1 VTAKAVPDDRR
12 ACQPGLMRLPLL
24 CIGLAVCMVIGSAL
38 MHAAPAIAS
47 ATRPL
52 TVSLTFDDGIADQMA
67 AQQLLKKH
75 GMVGSFYINSSFIGE
90 PGHMTRA
97 DLETLKANGH
107 EIGGHSVSHLSLISL
122 SAGEANRQI
131 CADRNTLLSWGYAV
145 TSFAYPFSDF
155 NASVKSTVQTCGYN
169 TARAVG
175 GLRSPH
181 SCTECPTAEP
191 LPPADLY
198 ATHTPDDINTT
209 WTLQDLKN
217 TVIRAET
224 NGSWL
229 ALNFH
234 HVCDACDERSIRASV
249 LDQFLAWLQPRS
261 GPTIG
266 TTVKTVQQVVTGGV
280 KPSVTPTP
288 PPPPGDP
295 GVNTVRNAS
304 LETVSSVNADLPT
317 CFSSAGYG
325 ANSATYRRV
334 KDAHSGSFG
343 ERVTVTSR
351 KDGDAKLTPLM
362 DLGECSS
369 QVASGRTYEVSAWY
383 KSNVQVFFTL
393 FKRNAIGQWSFWTQS
408 PRIAPASRWTRAS
421 WISPTSPADALAV
434 SFGLT
439 IGSVGTLTTDDYGF
453 ADTPALPPPAPPG
466 VNALRNPSLETD
478 GSGGFPQC
486 WTGAGYGTNTVV
498 WTRVIDA
505 AEGRHAEKLDMTS
518 RTDGDA
524 KLIPIMDSANCS
536 PTVTVGRPYVLGV
549 SYKST
554 APTYFTLQRQDAHG
568 AWSYWTRSPPFA
580 ASDTYVAV
588 TWQSPPVP
596 AGTVAVS
603 FGLTL
608 DSVGSVT
615 TDSYSLVAT

>member
-1 VTAKAVPDDRR
+1 MTAKAAPDDTR
-12 ACQPGLMRLPLL
+12 ACQPRLIRLPLL

-38 MHAAPAIAS
+38 MLSTPATAS

-52 TVSLTFDDGIADQMA
+52 TVSLSFDDGIANQMA

-75 GMVGSFYINSSFIGE
+75 GMVGTFYINSSFIGL

-97 DLETLKANGH
+97 NLETLKANGH

-122 SAGEANRQI
+122 SADEANRQI
-131 CADRNTLLSWGYAV
+131 CTDRNTLLSWGYAV
-145 TSFAYPFSDF
+145 TSFAYPFSDV
-155 NASVKSTVQTCGYN
+155 NPSVKSTVQTCGYN
-169 TARAVG
+169 TARAAG

-181 SCTECPTAEP
+181 SCTECPAAEP
-191 LPPADLY
+191 MPPADLY
-198 ATHTPDDINTT
+198 ATHTPDDIDTT

-217 TVIRAET
+217 TVAQAERK
-224 NGSWL
+224 GGWL
-229 ALNFH
+229 TFNFH
-234 HVCDACDERSIRASV
+234 HVCDACDPRSIRASV

-261 GPTIG
+261 GHTIQ
-266 TTVKTVQQVVTGGV
+266 TTVKTVQHVVTDSV
-280 KPSVTPTP
+280 KPPVAPTP
-288 PPPPGDP
+288 PPPHGDP

-304 LETVSSVNADLPT
+304 LETVSSVNANLPE
-317 CFSSAGYG
+317 CFDSDGYG
-325 ANSATYRRV
+325 NNKVTYSRV
-334 KDAHSGSFG
+334 NDAHSGNFG
-343 ERVTVTSR
+343 EQVTVTSR
-351 KDGDAKLTPLM
+351 ADGDAKLVPLM

-408 PRIAPASRWTRAS
+408 PRIAPASKWTKAS
-421 WISPTSPADALAV
+421 WISLTSPDDALAV

-439 IGSVGTLTTDDYGF
+439 IDSVGTLTTDDYGF

-486 WTGAGYGTNTVV
+486 WTSAGYGINTVV
-498 WTRVIDA
+498 WTRVTDA
-505 AEGRHAEKLDMTS
+505 ADGRYAEKLDMTS

-536 PTVTVGRPYVLGV
+536 PTVTVGQPYVLGV

-554 APTYFTLQRQDAHG
+554 VPTYFTLHRQDANG

>member
-1 VTAKAVPDDRR
+1 MKAAPDDRHALKVGPR
-12 ACQPGLMRLPLL
+12 GSFLG
-24 CIGLAVCMVIGSAL
+24 CIGLVVFIVIGSGL
-38 MHAAPAIAS
+38 ILSTPASAS

-52 TVSLTFDDGIADQMA
+52 TVSLTFDDGLADQMT

-75 GMVGSFYINSSFIGE
+75 GMVGTFYVNSSFIGL
-90 PGHMTRA
+90 PGYLTRA
-97 DLETLKANGH
+97 DLETLKAYGH
-107 EIGGHSVSHLSLISL
+107 EIGGHSVSHLSLTSL

-155 NASVKSTVQTCGYN
+155 NPSVKSTVQACGYN

-181 SCTECPTAEP
+181 SCSECSAAEP
-191 LPPADLY
+191 IPPVDLY
-198 ATHTPDDINTT
+198 ATHTPDDIDTT
-209 WTLQDLKN
+209 WMLQDLKN

-224 NGSWL
+224 NGGWL

-234 HVCDACDERSIRASV
+234 HVCDACELRSIRAGV

-261 GPTIG
+261 GPTMR

-280 KPSVTPTP
+280 KPTVTPTP

-304 LETVSSVNADLPT
+304 LETVSSVNANLPR

-325 ANSATYRRV
+325 TNNASYRRV

-343 ERVTVTSR
+343 ERLTVTSR
-351 KDGDAKLTPLM
+351 TDGDAKLVPLM

-369 QVASGRTYEVSAWY
+369 QVAAGRNYQVSAWY
-383 KSNVQVFFTL
+383 KSNVPVFFTL

-408 PRIAPASRWTRAS
+408 PHIAPASRWTRAS
-421 WISPTSPADALAV
+421 WISPPLPVDALAV

-439 IGSVGTLTTDDYGF
+439 IDRVGTLTTDDYGF
-453 ADTPALPPPAPPG
+453 ADIALPAPAPPG
-466 VNALRNPSLETD
+466 VNALRNPSLETE

-486 WTGAGYGTNTVV
+486 WTGAGDGTNTVV
-498 WTRVIDA
+498 WTRVTDA
-505 AEGRHAEKLDMTS
+505 ADGRYAEKLDITS

-554 APTYFTLQRQDAHG
+554 APTFFTVHRQDANG
-568 AWSYWTRSPPFA
+568 AWSPWTRSPPFA

-588 TWQSPPVP
+588 SWRSPPVP

-615 TDSYSLVAT
+615 TDNYSLVAT